1 MFLFLVY
8 DSDVFRFVV
17 FMAMYILVFVM
28 VVLYAF
34 AEVNSSSKRGYAP
47 LGSVSVKL

>member
-1 MFLFLVY
+1 MFSFQVY

-17 FMAMYILVFVM
+17 FMAMYTLVFVM

-34 AEVNSSSKRGYAP
+34 AEVTSSSKRGYAP